1 MPEASYARVL
11 CTTSSGTNAIGTSA
25 AAIFDTDHS
34 SVVFTNSVSKSI
46 TWDQSAGTFT
56 FNNAGIYHVC
66 ANLITESSA
75 GTQTHTVTFNLNAEA
90 AIYTGSVTA
99 PASMDPVGHT
109 HQRIIS
115 VSAGDVLHAKMATS
129 AATAAVGA
137 GSALVI
143 NEITSAVYASSTVTT
158 AGTNSITT
166 EFNPYDTDGDGPA
179 FAAAGKVAN
188 GITWED
194 TPGRMTV
201 PSAGRYFIM
210 VTNFH
215 ATGET
220 TNSDIDIKLKSGSDV
235 LWTADSRN
243 HSSTDPMES
252 TICVIEDLAA
262 SAEIM
267 VTWDIGSGACH
278 AALGA
283 TFTMYKLNDKISD
296 RQKTLDLVNSYITVV
311 NKAEMTAS
319 AAKTNPFDEDS
330 YSSADF
336 DTRTSGGIT
345 FNSADGTFTFAK
357 EGTYWVIFNS
367 YVKVA
372 SDSVVNTIIKVTDGV
387 NDPDILN
394 ASPRVDSFIDPS
406 NRTFATTHYMVAGD
420 SLIVTIDS
428 DSADIQAFP
437 GTSMTIVRVPDWA
450 HKETAGSN
458 LIGDDFTIN
467 TFSQGGLSVQHQRT
481 ADQVPFALGVKG
493 PMSLRGKVVGT
504 TTPYNVTKGQKKN

>member
-11 CTTSSGTNAIGTSA
+11 CTTSSANTAIGTSA

-46 TWDQSAGTFT
+46 IWDQSAGTFT
-56 FNNAGIYHVC
+56 FSNAGVYHVC
-66 ANLITESSA
+66 TNLITESSS
-75 GTQTHTVTFNLNAEA
+75 GTQIHTVTFNLNADG

-99 PASMDPVGHT
+99 PAVMDPVGHT

-115 VSAGDVLHAKMATS
+115 VSAGDVLHVKMATS
-129 AATAAVGA
+129 ANTAAVGA

-179 FAAAGKVAN
+179 FAAAGKVAS

-201 PSAGRYFIM
+201 PSAGRYIIM

-243 HSSTDPMES
+243 HQATDPMES
-252 TICVIEDLAA
+252 TICVIENFAA
-262 SAEIM
+262 SAEIT

-283 TFTMYKLNDKISD
+283 TFTMYKLNDKISN

-311 NKAEMTAS
+311 NKADMTAS
-319 AAKTNPFDEDS
+319 GLKINPFDEDS

-336 DTRTSGGIT
+336 DTRSSGGIT

-367 YVKVA
+367 YIKVA
-372 SDSVVNTIIKVTDGV
+372 SDSIVNTIIKVTGDAIT
-387 NDPDILN
+387 NILN

-406 NRTFATTHYMVAGD
+406 NRSFATTHYMVAGD

-428 DSADIQAFP
+428 DSADIQAMP

-467 TFSQGGLSVQHQRT
+467 TFSQSGLSVQHQRT
-481 ADQVPFALGVKG
+481 ADQVPFSLGVKG

-504 TTPYNVTKGQKKN
+504 TAPYSVTKGQKKN